1 MSGSWRSIVLVVVA
15 WLVLLFLLLPVFIS
29 VPLSLTPNRYLS
41 MPVDGISLRH
51 YVKLF
56 TDTGWAASAGQ
67 SLIVAVASTIIAVA
81 TGTMCAI
88 GLWRLSS
95 RFTELI
101 RGLLLAPIIVPPVVS
116 ALAFYGLWIQL
127 GLYDSY
133 FGLIL
138 AHAILGAPFVVLC
151 VTTSLVHFDVR
162 LEQAARGL
170 GATPRQAMLH
180 VVLPGIFPG
189 MLAGAVF
196 AFIVSWDEIV
206 VASFIARRS
215 LFTLPRRMF
224 DGMRESVDPTIAA
237 AATVLV
243 ALTLMGLGAYG
254 ILAARKSR
262 RERLLSGSGTAA
274 SGL

>member
-1 MSGSWRSIVLVVVA
+1 MPRSRSSIVLTLVA
-15 WLVLLFLLLPVFIS
+15 WLVLLFLLLPLFVS

-41 MPVDGISLRH
+41 MPAGGISFRH
-51 YVKLF
+51 YATLL
-56 TDTGWAASAGQ
+56 TDIGWAASAGQ
-67 SLIVAVASTIIAVA
+67 SLLVAVASTAIAVA
-81 TGTMCAI
+81 AGTMCAI
-88 GLWRLSS
+88 GLWRLTS

-116 ALAFYGLWIQL
+116 ALAFYGLWIEL
-127 GLYDSY
+127 GLYDTY
-133 FGLIL
+133 VGLIL
-138 AHAILGAPFVVLC
+138 AHAILGAPFVVLS
-151 VTTSLVHFDVR
+151 VTTSLVHFDPR

-170 GATPRQAMLH
+170 GATPRQAIVH

-196 AFIVSWDEIV
+196 AFILSWDEIV
-206 VASFIARRS
+206 VTSFIARRS

-243 ALTLMGLGAYG
+243 ALTLAGLAIYG
-254 ILAARKSR
+254 IVSARKSR
-262 RERLLSGSGTAA
+262 RERLQADGRG
-274 SGL
+274 

>member
-1 MSGSWRSIVLVVVA
+1 MPLLRSRWSIVLTILA

-41 MPVDGISLRH
+41 MPVDGISLQH
-51 YVKLF
+51 YVRLF
-56 TDTGWAASAGQ
+56 TDTGWTWSAGQ
-67 SLIVAVASTIIAVA
+67 SLLVAVASTGIAVA

-88 GLWRLSS
+88 GLWRLTS
-95 RFTELI
+95 RFTGLI

-116 ALAFYGLWIQL
+116 ALAFYGLWIEL
-127 GLYDSY
+127 GLYDTY
-133 FGLIL
+133 VGLIL

-170 GATPRQAMLH
+170 GATPSQALIR

-189 MLAGAVF
+189 ILAGGLF

-206 VASFIARRS
+206 VTSFIARRS

-243 ALTLMGLGAYG
+243 ALTLAGMTIYG
-254 ILAARKSR
+254 ILTARKSR
-262 RERLLSGSGTAA
+262 KESPKAM
-274 SGL
+274 